1 MSHSEEPRAIEVVAP
16 GANPSA
22 GVELL
27 AVPVRP
33 GQVLA
38 QRAAALDAELSGP
51 LSRLVEAG
59 FSAKAGETRLF
70 FSGLAE
76 TPHLLA
82 VGVGEGEGLDAENAR
97 RVAGKAVQVGRI
109 HSLVTVGVEIPPLS
123 EEDVPA
129 VAQAAA
135 EGLCLGDW
143 AYEDLRR
150 PGSERVSPPAPQ
162 SGVIFLGSGQPASA
176 GDAAGR
182 GRTIAECQNFAR
194 MLVTLPGNIATPSY
208 LEERAQELGERY
220 GLRVEGWGPERL
232 RSEGFGSLLAV
243 AAGSRVEPRFIVL
256 EHQGTGGAPTVL
268 VGKGV
273 TFDSGGISIKPA
285 SGMEDMKYDMAG
297 AAAVLGAMRAVAE
310 LDLPL
315 RVIGLI
321 PATENL
327 PSGTALKPGDVIR
340 GLSGT
345 SIEVIN
351 TDAEGR
357 LILSDALAFATRLEP
372 AAIVDL
378 ATLTGACVVALGR
391 HAMGL
396 MASDDALAKALKS
409 AGERTGERVWRLPLW
424 PEYRRQLDSDIADI
438 KNSGGRDAGTITAGW
453 FLRDFVDETPWVHL
467 DMAGVAWAE
476 KVGPYQPKGATGAG
490 VRLLVEWLSS
500 AD

>member
-1 MSHSEEPRAIEVVAP
+1 MSQAQGLRNVEVVAP
-16 GANPSA
+16 GEKSEA
-22 GVELL
+22 GVQLL

-33 GQVLA
+33 EQTLPA
-38 QRAAALDAELSGP
+38 RAAALDAELGGP
-51 LSRLVEAG
+51 LSRLLGSGYKAD
-59 FSAKAGETRLF
+59 AGETRLF
-70 FSGLAE
+70 FSGSAD

-82 VGVGEGEGLDAENAR
+82 VGLGSDEDLNAESVR
-97 RVAGKAVQVGRI
+97 RVAGKSVQVGRT
-109 HSLVTVGVEIPPLS
+109 HALAAVGLEVPPLA
-123 EEDVPA
+123 EHDGQA
-129 VAQAAA
+129 VVQAAA

-150 PGSERVSPPAPQ
+150 PGSDRVAPPPPNSAA
-162 SGVIFLGSGQPASA
+162 IFVSSEHTGAVE
-176 GDAAGR
+176 AAER

-194 MLVTLPGNIATPSY
+194 ELVTLPGNIATPSY
-208 LEERAQELGERY
+208 LEGRAKELGERH
-220 GLRVEGWGPERL
+220 GLRVEAWGPERL
-232 RSEGFGSLLAV
+232 KSEGFGALLAV
-243 AAGSRVEPRFIVL
+243 AAGSRVEPRFLVL
-256 EHQGTGGAPTVL
+256 EHRGTGGAPTVL

-310 LDLPL
+310 LDLPR

-372 AAIVDL
+372 AAVVDL
-378 ATLTGACVVALGR
+378 ATLTGACVVALGH

-396 MASDDALAKALKS
+396 MASDDTLAKALKA
-409 AGERTGERVWRLPLW
+409 AGERSGERVWRLPLW

-438 KNSGGRDAGTITAGW
+438 KNSGGREAGTITAAW
-453 FLRDFVDETPWVHL
+453 FLRDFVDDTPWVHL
-467 DMAGVAWAE
+467 DIAGVAWSD
-476 KVGPYQPKGATGAG
+476 KGGPYQPKGATGAG
-490 VRLLVEWLSS
+490 VRLLIEWLST

>member
-1 MSHSEEPRAIEVVAP
+1 MSQPLEPRVIEVVEP
-16 GANPSA
+16 GHEPAVP
-22 GVELL
+22 VQLL

-33 GQVLA
+33 DQDLSG
-38 QRAAALDAELSGP
+38 RAAALDAELGGP
-51 LSRLVEAG
+51 LSRLLQSG
-59 FSAKAGETRLF
+59 FKAAAGETRPL
-70 FSGLAE
+70 FSGGAE

-82 VGVGEGEGLDAENAR
+82 VGLGPGEGLDAESAR
-97 RVAGKAVQVGRI
+97 RVAGKAVQVGRANALAAVAI
-109 HSLVTVGVEIPPLS
+109 EIPPP
-123 EEDVPA
+123 EEQGLEV
-129 VAQAAA
+129 VQAAA

-150 PGSERVSPPAPQ
+150 PDSDRVSPPAP
-162 SGVIFLGSGQPASA
+162 SRGAIFLGGEQAGAAEAASRGQ
-176 GDAAGR
+176 
-182 GRTIAECQNFAR
+182 TIAECQNFAR
-194 MLVTLPGNIATPSY
+194 RLVTLPGNIATPAY
-208 LEERAQELGERY
+208 LEEQARGLGERH
-220 GLRVEGWGPERL
+220 GLRVEAWGPDRL
-232 RSEGFGSLLAV
+232 RSEGFGALLAV
-243 AAGSRVEPRFIVL
+243 AAGSRVEPRFLVL

-310 LDLPL
+310 LDLPR

-357 LILSDALAFATRLEP
+357 LILSDALAFATRLKP
-372 AAIVDL
+372 VAIVDL
-378 ATLTGACVVALGR
+378 ATLTGACVVALGH

-396 MASDDALAKALKS
+396 MASDDTLARSLKV
-409 AGERTGERVWRLPLW
+409 AGESSGERVWRLPLW

-438 KNSGGRDAGTITAGW
+438 KNSGGRDAGTITAAW

-467 DMAGVAWAE
+467 DIAGVAWAE
-476 KVGPYQPKGATGAG
+476 KAGPYQPKGATGAG
-490 VRLLVEWLSS
+490 VRLLVEWLRT

>member
-1 MSHSEEPRAIEVVAP
+1 MSQPQTLRAIEVVAP
-16 GANPSA
+16 GGKSA
-22 GVELL
+22 AEVQLL
-27 AVPVRP
+27 AVSVRP
-33 GQVLA
+33 GQALSG
-38 QRAAALDAELSGP
+38 RAAALDTELGGP
-51 LSRLVEAG
+51 LSRLLG
-59 FSAKAGETRLF
+59 SGYSAETGETRLF
-70 FSGLAE
+70 FSGSAE

-82 VGVGEGEGLDAENAR
+82 VGLGAGEGMDAESAR
-97 RVAGKAVQVGRI
+97 RVAGKAVQVGRT
-109 HSLVTVGVEIPPLS
+109 HSLVAVSVEMPPQP
-123 EEDVPA
+123 EGDAQA
-129 VAQAAA
+129 VVQAAA

-143 AYEDLRR
+143 AYEDLRQ
-150 PGSERVSPPAPQ
+150 PGSAGVSPPAPL
-162 SGVIFLGSGQPASA
+162 SGAIFLGSEHA
-176 GDAAGR
+176 GAADAASR
-182 GRTIAECQNFAR
+182 GRIIAECQNFAR
-194 MLVTLPGNIATPSY
+194 TLVTLPGNIATPSY
-208 LEERAQELGERY
+208 LEERAKELGERH
-220 GLRVEGWGPERL
+220 GLRVEAWGPERL
-232 RSEGFGSLLAV
+232 KSEGFGALLAV
-243 AAGSRVEPRFIVL
+243 AAGSKVEPRFLVL
-256 EHQGTGGAPTVL
+256 EHHGTGGAPTVL

-310 LDLPL
+310 LDLPR

-357 LILSDALAFATRLEP
+357 LILSDALTFATRLEP
-372 AAIVDL
+372 TAIVDL
-378 ATLTGACVVALGR
+378 ATLTGACVVALGH

-396 MASDDALAKALKS
+396 MASDDPLAKALKV
-409 AGERTGERVWRLPLW
+409 AGERSGERVWRLPLW

-438 KNSGGRDAGTITAGW
+438 KNSGDRDAGTITAAW

-467 DMAGVAWAE
+467 DIAGVAWAE

-490 VRLLVEWLSS
+490 VRLLVEWLST